1 MANIFD
7 ITQDQLREELQGQN
21 PVTFSYRK
29 NNGEIRVATGTLNPF
44 LIPELK
50 KPKNTDKNVGA
61 NLKYFDL
68 EKDAWRSLTQDCSLI
83 NIIE

>member
-1 MANIFD
+1 MANVFD
-7 ITQDQLREELQGQN
+7 ITQEELRENLQGQV

-29 NNGEIRVATGTLNPF
+29 ANGEIRIATGTLNPF

-50 KPKNTDKNVGA
+50 KPKETDRNVGS